1 MNRLSSISRAA
12 IMLSLCLIAL
22 RDVSQA
28 SKEFVL
34 PTPQPAN
41 SYPAHDEH
49 SDEAVTVAVDPYDM
63 ADKANI
69 FTIPYADVD
78 MLPIFI
84 IITNNGDQP
93 IALTGMKVEFITSKR
108 TKLAPATQ
116 DDLYRRLSHTHKP
129 GASPLPFPLPGR
141 SKSAVSNKALDEI
154 QRAQFSARAVEP
166 HSTQAGFFF
175 FDIDG
180 ISTPLPGAH
189 LYLTGVRNSKGDELM
204 YFEIALEKYLS
215 APQPAKPTT
224 PATQP
229 K

>member
-1 MNRLSSISRAA
+1 
-12 IMLSLCLIAL
+12 MLCLCLIAL

-116 DDLYRRLSHTHKP
+116 DDLYRRLSHTHRP

-141 SKSAVSNKALDEI
+141 SKSAVSNKVLDEI

-215 APQPAKPTT
+215 APQPVK
-224 PATQP
+224 PATSGP
-229 K
+229 AK

>member
-1 MNRLSSISRAA
+1 MLPISRVAA
-12 IMLSLCLIAL
+12 LCLCIVAL
-22 RDVSQA
+22 GGVSHA
-28 SKEFVL
+28 GKEFVL
-34 PTPQPAN
+34 PTPQQAA

-49 SDEAVTVAVDPYDM
+49 SDELVTVGIDPYDM

-69 FTIPYADVD
+69 FTVPYADAD
-78 MLPIFI
+78 MLPVFLV
-84 IITNNGDQP
+84 ITNDGDQP
-93 IALTGMKVEFITSKR
+93 IALTGIKVEFITAKR

-116 DDLYRRLSHTHKP
+116 DDLYRRLSHTHRP
-129 GASPLPFPLPGR
+129 GVVPLPFPIPGR

-180 ISTPLPGAH
+180 IGTPLPGAH
-189 LYLTGVRNSKGDELM
+189 LYLTGLRNAKGDELM

-215 APQPAKPTT
+215 APQPAKPAAPPT
-224 PATQP
+224 

>member
-12 IMLSLCLIAL
+12 IMLCLCLIAL

-116 DDLYRRLSHTHKP
+116 DDLYRRLSHTHRP

-141 SKSAVSNKALDEI
+141 SKSAVSNKVLDEI

-215 APQPAKPTT
+215 APQPVK
-224 PATQP
+224 PATSGP
-229 K
+229 AK